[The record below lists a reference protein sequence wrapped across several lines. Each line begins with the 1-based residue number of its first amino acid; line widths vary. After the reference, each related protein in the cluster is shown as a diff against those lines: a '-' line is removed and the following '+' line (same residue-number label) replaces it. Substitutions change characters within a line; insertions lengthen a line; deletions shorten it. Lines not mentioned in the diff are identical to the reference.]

1 LNAPDRLRFDFSHSV
16 GMTAAELQQVE
27 AEVNGF
33 IRQNSAV
40 ETRIMTPDDA
50 RALGAQAL
58 FGEKYGE
65 EVRVVSMGQLDGSG
79 KGAEGN
85 TYSLELCGGTH
96 VRRTGDIGA
105 FVALGES
112 ASSAG
117 VRRFEALTGQAAV
130 DYLKAQEAKLA
141 EAAAVLKAAPAEVVE
156 RLKALVDERKALQN
170 EVATL
175 RRELAMGGKSGGP
188 EVKEINGVKL
198 IAQVLS
204 GVSGKDLPSL
214 IDEMKARI
222 GSGAVV
228 LIADTGAKPAVA
240 AGVTADLTDRI
251 SAVTLAK
258 AAVEALGG
266 KGGGGRPDMAQG
278 GGADIAL
285 ADAALKAVETAL
297 GA

>member
-1 LNAPDRLRFDFSHSV
+1 
-16 GMTAAELQQVE
+16 
-27 AEVNGF
+27 
-33 IRQNSAV
+33 
-40 ETRIMTPDDA
+40 
-50 RALGAQAL
+50 
-58 FGEKYGE
+58 
-65 EVRVVSMGQLDGSG
+65 MGVLDGSG
-79 KGAEGN
+79 KGADGN

-96 VRRTGDIGA
+96 VARTGDIGA

-130 DYLKAQEAKLA
+130 DHLKAQEAKLL

-156 RLKALVDERKALQN
+156 RLKALMEDRKALQT
-170 EVATL
+170 EVANL
-175 RRELAMGGKSGGP
+175 RRDLAMGGKSGGL
-188 EVKEINGVKL
+188 EAKEINGVKL
-198 IAQVLS
+198 IAQVMT

-285 ADAALKAVETAL
+285 ADAALKAVEAAL
-297 GA
+297 EA

>member
-1 LNAPDRLRFDFSHSV
+1 
-16 GMTAAELQQVE
+16 
-27 AEVNGF
+27 
-33 IRQNSAV
+33 
-40 ETRIMTPDDA
+40 MTPDDA

-58 FGEKYGE
+58 FGEKYGD
-65 EVRVVSMGQLDGSG
+65 EVRVVSMGTLDGSG
-79 KGAEGN
+79 KGADGR

-96 VRRTGDIGA
+96 VARTGDIGA
-105 FVALGES
+105 FVLLSDS
-112 ASSAG
+112 ASSSG
-117 VRRFEALTGQAAV
+117 VRRIEALTGQAAL
-130 DYLKAQEAKLA
+130 DHLGAQDKRLA
-141 EAAAVLKAAPAEVVE
+141 DVAAALKTHAGDVLDRV
-156 RLKALVDERKALQN
+156 KALQDERRALAN
-170 EVATL
+170 EVAQL

-204 GVSGKDLPSL
+204 GVSGKDLPAL
-214 IDEMKARI
+214 IDEMKAQI

-240 AGVTADLTDRI
+240 AGVTADLTARI

-285 ADAALKAVETAL
+285 ADAAIAAVHAAL
-297 GA
+297 EA